1 MKYPMTSLFLASLL
15 SLSTTACQ
23 SDASS
28 SSSAAAATET
38 AAGPGYEISGQLRNA
53 TAGTTVTLAELAENQ
68 FVTRETA
75 TTDAQGRFTLKGTN
89 TEPTLYQLKFAG
101 ANPQELWL
109 VLDNKT
115 KLQLS
120 GDAQQLAA
128 DYTLKGSKDSELIQ
142 QLTRQMQRGGAQL
155 QGIMQRYQANAQ
167 AGRKD
172 SMQLLEARFM
182 RTQAGNTASVKR
194 LIRQNPTSVVSAFA
208 LSTPQ
213 IFNADENF
221 GFADS
226 VATQLK
232 KAQPNSRYT
241 KALVQTLEPLRK
253 TAIGTVAPDIN
264 LTNPE
269 GKTVAL
275 SSLRGQYV
283 LLDFWASWCGPCRQE
298 NPNVVKT
305 YEQYKGKKFT
315 IYGVSLDQDKGKW
328 EKAIQ
333 ADGLTWTHV
342 SDLKG
347 WQSAAGQAYGVQSI
361 PMNFLLDPQ
370 GRIIAKNLRGETLA
384 AELAK
389 RIK

>member
-1 MKYPMTSLFLASLL
+1 MKYPMTSLFLVASLL
-15 SLSTTACQ
+15 GVSSAC
-23 SDASS
+23 SDAASS
-28 SSSAAAATET
+28 TSSAAET

-53 TAGTTVTLAELAENQ
+53 AAGTKVYLAELNGNQ
-68 FVTRETA
+68 FVSRDTA
-75 TTDAQGRFTLKGTN
+75 TTDAQGRFTLKGSTP
-89 TEPTLYQLKFAG
+89 EAALYQLKLDEQ
-101 ANPQELWL
+101 NQVL
-109 VLDNKT
+109 VSLDNKT
-115 KLQLS
+115 KLQLT
-120 GDAQQLAA
+120 GDAKRLNE
-128 DYTLKGSKDSELIQ
+128 DYTVKGSKDSEMLQ
-142 QLTRQMQRGGAQL
+142 QLVRQLNTSGRQAQ
-155 QGIMQRYQANAQ
+155 GVMQRYQNNAQ
-167 AGRKD
+167 AGRQD
-172 SMQLLEARFM
+172 SMQALEAKFYAV
-182 RTQAGNTASVKR
+182 QGQKTAALKR
-194 LIRQNPTSVVSAFA
+194 LIKANPTSVVSAFA
-208 LSTPQ
+208 LSDPQ
-213 IFNADENF
+213 IVNPDENF

-241 KALVQTLEPLRK
+241 KALVQALEPLRK
-253 TAIGTVAPDIN
+253 TAVGTIAPDIN
-264 LTNPE
+264 LTDPS

-305 YEQYKGKKFT
+305 YQQYKNKKFT

-347 WQSAAGQAYGVQSI
+347 WQSAAGQAYGIQSI

-370 GRIIAKNLRGETLA
+370 GRIIAKNLRGATLA

>member
-1 MKYPMTSLFLASLL
+1 MKYPMTSLILVASLL
-15 SLSTTACQ
+15 SVSTTACT
-23 SDASS
+23 DASS
-28 SSSAAAATET
+28 STTAAAQA
-38 AAGPGYEISGQLRNA
+38 GYEISGQLRNA
-53 TAGTTVTLAELAENQ
+53 TAGTKVSLAELTDNQ
-68 FVTRETA
+68 FVARTSA
-75 TTDAQGRFTLKGTN
+75 TTDAQGRFTLNGTAS
-89 TEPTLYQLKFAG
+89 EPALYQLKLEG
-101 ANPQELWL
+101 QKQEVWL

-120 GDAQQLAA
+120 GDAQKLAA
-128 DYTLKGSKDSELIQ
+128 DYTVKGSKDSELMQ
-142 QLTRQMQRGGAQL
+142 QLTRQMQRSSGQL
-155 QGIMQRYQANAQ
+155 QSIMERYQANAQ
-167 AGRKD
+167 AGRQD
-172 SMQLLEARFM
+172 SMQRLEAKFM
-182 RTQAGNTASVKR
+182 ATQAGNTAALKS
-194 LIRQNPTSVVSAFA
+194 LIRKNPTSVVSAFA
-208 LSTPQ
+208 LGTPQ

-232 KAQPNSRYT
+232 KAQPDSRYT

-253 TAIGTVAPDIN
+253 TAIGTVAPDIQ
-264 LTNPE
+264 LTNPA
-269 GKTVAL
+269 GKVVPL

-370 GRIIAKNLRGETLA
+370 GRIIAKNLRGEALSAKLA
-384 AELAK
+384 SVLK
-389 RIK
+389 

>member
-1 MKYPMTSLFLASLL
+1 MNYPMTSLLLVASLL
-15 SLSTTACQ
+15 SLSTTACT
-23 SDASS
+23 DASS
-28 SSSAAAATET
+28 STTET
-38 AAGPGYEISGQLRNA
+38 AAQPGYEISGQLRNA
-53 TAGTTVTLAELAENQ
+53 AAGTKVSLLELDGNQ
-68 FVTRETA
+68 IVARETA
-75 TTDAQGRFTLKGTN
+75 TTDAQGRFTLKGSN
-89 TEPTLYQLKFAG
+89 TEASLYQLKLDG
-101 ANPQELWL
+101 AKPQEVWL

-120 GDAQQLAA
+120 GDAQSLAA
-128 DYTLKGSKDSELIQ
+128 DYSVKGSKDSELLQ
-142 QLTRQMQRGGAQL
+142 QLMRQMQRGNGQL
-155 QGIMQRYQANAQ
+155 QGIMERYQANAQ
-167 AGRKD
+167 AGRQD
-172 SMQLLEARFM
+172 SVKLLEAKFLAA
-182 RTQAGNTASVKR
+182 QARNNAAVKG
-194 LIRQNPTSVVSAFA
+194 LIRKNPTSVVSAFA
-208 LSTPQ
+208 LGTPQ
-213 IFNADENF
+213 LFNADENF

-241 KALVQTLEPLRK
+241 KTLVQTLEPLRK

-283 LLDFWASWCGPCRQE
+283 LLDFWASWCGPCRAE

-347 WQSAAGQAYGVQSI
+347 WQSAAGQSYGVTSI

-370 GRIIAKNLRGETLA
+370 GRIIAKNLRGEALA
-384 AELAK
+384 SKLASVLK
-389 RIK
+389 

>member
-1 MKYPMTSLFLASLL
+1 MKYPMTSLLLVASLL
-15 SLSTTACQ
+15 SLSSTAC

-28 SSSAAAATET
+28 STTAAAAQ
-38 AAGPGYEISGQLRNA
+38 AGYEISGQLRNA
-53 TAGTTVTLAELAENQ
+53 TAGTKVSLAELTDNQ
-68 FVTRETA
+68 FVAREST
-75 TTDAQGRFTLKGTN
+75 TTDAQGRFTLKGTAS
-89 TEPTLYQLKFAG
+89 EPALYQLKLEG
-101 ANPQELWL
+101 AKQEVWL

-120 GDAQQLAA
+120 GDAQKLAA
-128 DYTLKGSKDSELIQ
+128 DYSVKGSKDSELMQ
-142 QLTRQMQRGGAQL
+142 QLTRQMQRSSGQL
-155 QGIMQRYQANAQ
+155 QGIMERYQANAQ
-167 AGRKD
+167 AGRQD
-172 SMQLLEARFM
+172 SMKVLEARFM
-182 RTQAGNTASVKR
+182 TTQARNTGALKS
-194 LIRQNPTSVVSAFA
+194 LIRRNPTSVVSAFA
-208 LSTPQ
+208 LGTPQ

-221 GFADS
+221 TFADS
-226 VATQLK
+226 VATQLR
-232 KAQPNSRYT
+232 KAQPDSRYT

-253 TAIGTVAPDIN
+253 TAIGTVAPDIQ
-264 LTNPE
+264 LTNPA
-269 GKTVAL
+269 GKVVSL

-305 YEQYKGKKFT
+305 YEQYKNKKFT
-315 IYGVSLDQDKGKW
+315 VYGVSLDQDKGKW

-370 GRIIAKNLRGETLA
+370 GRIIAKNLRGEALSAKLA
-384 AELAK
+384 TVLK
-389 RIK
+389 